1 LDLRSDPFKEWG
13 LPMKKLF
20 VGLTLAAM
28 TANAQTSTT
37 SAPAAA
43 PAAAPTQTLTTE
55 APAAPAKQFS
65 ASFAVESAMAVD
77 VPSYQKAGALEAA
90 EEAIGEADAA
100 VAAAT
105 TQEELDKAIADR
117 NAALAKK
124 ENLAKYQGSTAPI
137 LTAWTMA
144 LKYKVTKKAS
154 VEVQQLAYSRSN
166 LANTAGSEARIFN
179 QGKQQVMYDAVV
191 KAGLSTDLRLPGSE
205 ALAFSARYYLPT
217 SQITRE
223 MYHHNGTLRGDVT
236 PAWVLNPTFTFEYV
250 VSPRIT
256 FQDQAAAQ
264 GSDARY
270 RLVTGPSLTM
280 NINDNLNFYTCAIAD
295 LRSYNIGR
303 GKWELENLN
312 LVTPEIGMN
321 LTVGPVTINP
331 ALTSDLDMNGSTR
344 DATILTNESRVFAH
358 ETNSYN
364 LNLYATF

>member
-1 LDLRSDPFKEWG
+1 MGSFKRVWERKLTTGLDLRSDPFKEWG

-20 VGLTLAAM
+20 VGLTLAAL

-65 ASFAVESAMAVD
+65 ASFSSESAMGVD
-77 VPSYQKAGALEAA
+77 AQKDNGAA
-90 EEAIGEADAA
+90 
-100 VAAAT
+100 
-105 TQEELDKAIADR
+105 
-117 NAALAKK
+117 
-124 ENLAKYQGSTAPI
+124 API
-137 LTAWTMA
+137 LTAWSMG

-166 LANTAGSEARIFN
+166 LEGLAGSEAKIFN
-179 QGKQQVMYDAVV
+179 QGKQQVMHDAVI

-205 ALAFSARYYLPT
+205 ALAFGARYYLPT
-217 SQITRE
+217 SQVTRE

-236 PAWVLNPTFTFEYV
+236 PAWVLNPTFTLEYV

-256 FQDQAAAQ
+256 FQDQASAQ

-270 RLVTGPSLTM
+270 RLVTGPSLTLNM
-280 NINDNLNFYTCAIAD
+280 NDNLNFYAAAIAD

-303 GKWELENLN
+303 GKWELETLN
-312 LVTPEIGMN
+312 LITPELGMN
-321 LTVGPVTINP
+321 LTLGPVTINP
-331 ALTSDLDMNGSTR
+331 ALTSDLDMNGATR
-344 DATILTNESRVFAH
+344 DATILTNESRIFAH

>member
-1 LDLRSDPFKEWG
+1 
-13 LPMKKLF
+13 MKKLF

-55 APAAPAKQFS
+55 APASVASKFG
-65 ASFAVESAMAVD
+65 ASFSSESAMGVEA
-77 VPSYQKAGALEAA
+77 QK
-90 EEAIGEADAA
+90 
-100 VAAAT
+100 
-105 TQEELDKAIADR
+105 DKG
-117 NAALAKK
+117 NA
-124 ENLAKYQGSTAPI
+124 API
-137 LTAWTMA
+137 LTLWSMG

-166 LANTAGSEARIFN
+166 LDDLAGSETRIFN
-179 QGKQQVMYDAVV
+179 QGKQQVMHDAVI
-191 KAGLSTDLRLPGSE
+191 KAGLATDLRLPGSE
-205 ALAFSARYYLPT
+205 TLNFSARYYLPT
-217 SQITRE
+217 SQPTRE
-223 MYHHNGTLRGDVT
+223 MYHQNGTLRGDVT

-250 VSPRIT
+250 VSPRLT
-256 FQDQAAAQ
+256 FQDQAAAN
-264 GSDARY
+264 GAETRY

-295 LRSYNIGR
+295 LRSYDISR

-321 LTVGPVTINP
+321 LTLGPVTINP
-331 ALTSDLDMNGSTR
+331 ALTSDIDMAGDTR
-344 DATILTNESRVFAH
+344 GATILTNDSRIFAH